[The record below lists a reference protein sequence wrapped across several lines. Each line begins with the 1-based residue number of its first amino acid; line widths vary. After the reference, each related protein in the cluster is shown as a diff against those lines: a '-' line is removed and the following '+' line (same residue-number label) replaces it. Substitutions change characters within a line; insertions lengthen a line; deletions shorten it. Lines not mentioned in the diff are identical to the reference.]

1 MKTRLRSA
9 WSGCSSALPL
19 DQTPDGPVPHGPDA
33 FHHQR
38 VERDGEDVPSF
49 GPECVAELAD
59 FEPEPELLGG
69 TVGHDGEAVVAHRA
83 DLRAAFGDQVLL
95 EGDDGL
101 VEVGSGSY
109 VLGHRVASAQAP
121 RER

>member
-33 FHHQR
+33 LHHQR

-49 GPECVAELAD
+49 GPEDVTELAD

-69 TVGHDGEAVVAHRA
+69 TVGHDGKAVVAHRA
-83 DLRAAFGDQVLL
+83 DPRAAFGDQVFLQ
-95 EGDDGL
+95 GSDGF
-101 VEVGSGSY
+101 VEVC
-109 VLGHRVASAQAP
+109 LGDHPICHSIASAHLVS
-121 RER
+121 EG